1 MPMLRPTLLA
11 LLLIA
16 GQQARAAGPTVI
28 TLSCNGT
35 STDKSSTSLPT
46 EEPKPIQKMGVVA
59 NLHER
64 TVSFM
69 GFIAPIVLVDASVI
83 SFNGEQLGAAAQ
95 IAGKDGLTQRIDGI
109 LDRVTG
115 HMVADVWTYKKGAD
129 DSASLVSDANQYDV
143 LCKATNR
150 VF

>member
-1 MPMLRPTLLA
+1 MVRPILIA
-11 LLLIA
+11 LLLMT
-16 GQQARAAGPTVI
+16 GQPARAAGPTVV

-35 STDKSSTSLPT
+35 ITDKSSTSLPT

-69 GFIAPIVLVDASVI
+69 GFVAPIVLVDASVI
-83 SFNGEQLGAAAQ
+83 SFNGEQLGDAAQ
-95 IAGKDGLTQRIDGI
+95 IARKDGLTQRIDGI

-115 HMVADVWTYKKGAD
+115 HMVAYVWTYKKGAD
-129 DSASLVSDANQYDV
+129 DPASPLSDANQYDV